1 VSDLPPIPVRIRS
14 FEPRDAAVCRDLF
27 AEGRLDGLLAE
38 NDTGLD
44 IDCIADSYMKD
55 PGSHFFVAE
64 SEQGEV
70 VGMIGVMRQESGVGE
85 IRRLR
90 VRTDARRRGIGAKLL
105 EAAVAFCKEKQYLKI
120 RLDTY
125 MDREPAI
132 HLFEKFKFRHSRT
145 RDLHG
150 KQLLYFYLDLYS
162 NELPAARRRE

>member
-1 VSDLPPIPVRIRS
+1 
-14 FEPRDAAVCRDLF
+14 
-27 AEGRLDGLLAE
+27 
-38 NDTGLD
+38 
-44 IDCIADSYMKD
+44 
-55 PGSHFFVAE
+55 
-64 SEQGEV
+64 
-70 VGMIGVMRQESGVGE
+70 MIGVMRQESGVGE

-105 EAAVAFCKEKQYLKI
+105 EAAVQFCKDHQYLKI

-145 RDLHG
+145 RDLNG